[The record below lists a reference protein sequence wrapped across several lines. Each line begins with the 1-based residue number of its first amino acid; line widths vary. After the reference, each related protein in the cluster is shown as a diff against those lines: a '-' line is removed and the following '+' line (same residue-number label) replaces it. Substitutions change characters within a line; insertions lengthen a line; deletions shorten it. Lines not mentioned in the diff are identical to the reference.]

1 LVGIEN
7 ACPGVGICLT
17 HPTNH
22 YSCTYSPSYPNRHVH
37 VIEIDEKGNVGP
49 VKGEGEGE
57 DGDGEGDGGRNR
69 GGGFFMRCCPRLL
82 GVVDRSWKMYPIG
95 LLFGL
100 GFDTATEVALL
111 GMTAM
116 GNNMSVPP
124 ATIMILPSLFAAG
137 MSLIDTLDGM
147 MMLWTYSW
155 AQLEPQRRIF
165 FNLFL
170 TIMSAVIA
178 IIVAVI
184 EILGRVQDGME
195 LEGSVFWDGIKA
207 INENFE
213 IVGYR

>member
-1 LVGIEN
+1 MAVARGLWDEWHNVAVKGEH
-7 ACPGVGICLT
+7 GHLL
-17 HPTNH
+17 
-22 YSCTYSPSYPNRHVH
+22 YSTGAIMRHVH
-37 VIEIDEKGNVGP
+37 VIEIDEEGNVGP
-49 VKGEGEGE
+49 AKGSVE
-57 DGDGEGDGGRNR
+57 DGDGRGDRDGGQV
-69 GGGFFMRCCPRLL
+69 GGGFFMRCFPRLL

-124 ATIMILPSLFAAG
+124 ATIMILPGLFAAG

-155 AQLEPQRRIF
+155 AQLDPQRRIF

-184 EILGRVQDGME
+184 EILGRIQDGME
-195 LEGSVFWDGIKA
+195 LEGSAFWDGIKA
-207 INENFE
+207 INDNF
-213 IVGYR
+213 